1 MKSLEWRQNSLY
13 VNGEYVG
20 YVSRCIGGWC
30 AVESFEGDDEED
42 ETVLEY
48 GVTRAQARYALERR
62 NTDD

>member
-1 MKSLEWRQNSLY
+1 MKSIEWRQNSLY

-42 ETVLEY
+42 ETVLIY
-48 GVTRAQARYALERR
+48 GVTRAQACYALEKR